1 MTSVVNRLQQL
12 SGNNTAF
19 IRHII
24 CTNAY
29 MKNFALRRIL
39 FCYFLLFTVS
49 FIHAQQTSLPANK
62 QKIAVLAPL
71 YLDSAFDGNNYKLT
85 GINLPKYIL
94 PGLDFYHGVNTAI
107 DSLQKENTPVD
118 VIIYDTK
125 QAGGLNSLLAN
136 IKQQNVAMILA
147 SFNNSAEQKT
157 VSDFSFSE
165 NIPVISATYPNDAN
179 LGMNPFFVMV
189 NSSLKTHVDAMYNYV
204 QRNYAK
210 NKILFI
216 TKSGV
221 FESRIKNQFDNLSK
235 QYKSL
240 SYKTLVL
247 PDNYDPSYLLSSLD
261 STKQNLVICGSL
273 NDNFGLSVV
282 RTISAAASYKT
293 TVIGMPTWE
302 SDEAF
307 NNTDCNGVEVVYS
320 TPYNYSRTDK
330 TGASLTNL
338 YKLQHNGRP
347 SDMYFKGFETMY
359 HFSKLLV
366 KYHTNML
373 NNISESSSYKIA
385 NDFNFQPVRLSK
397 ESYAP
402 DFLENKKLYFV
413 KKIDG
418 QVKGIN

>member
-1 MTSVVNRLQQL
+1 M
-12 SGNNTAF
+12 
-19 IRHII
+19 I
-24 CTNAY
+24 
-29 MKNFALRRIL
+29 NFALRRIL
-39 FCYFLLFTVS
+39 FFYFLLFIVS
-49 FIHAQQTSLPANK
+49 FTHAQQTLNK

-71 YLDSAFDGNNYKLT
+71 YLDSAFDNNNYKLT
-85 GINLPKYIL
+85 GISLPKYIL
-94 PGLDFYHGVNTAI
+94 PGLDFYHGVMTAI
-107 DSLQKENTPVD
+107 DSLQKENTPID
-118 VIIYDTK
+118 VVIYDTK
-125 QAGGLNSLLAN
+125 QTGGLNSLLAD

-147 SFNNSAEQKT
+147 SFNNSSEQKT

-189 NSSLKTHVDAMYNYV
+189 NSTLKTHVDAMYDYV

-210 NKILFI
+210 YKILFI
-216 TKSGV
+216 TKSGA

-247 PDNYDPSYLLSSLD
+247 PDNYDPSFLLSSLD

-273 NDNFGLSVV
+273 NDNFGLSIV
-282 RTISAAASYKT
+282 RAISAAASYKT
-293 TVIGMPTWE
+293 TVVGMPTWE
-302 SDEAF
+302 SADAF

-359 HFSKLLV
+359 HFSKLLA

-413 KKIDG
+413 KKMDG